1 MTWLSPA
8 PACDVPVYDAKL
20 LQLGSIISECL
31 TKLHCHHSAPPLWVQ
46 LTPAGQRGKTC
57 ICEISAPVLGA
68 RQRTQHAYW
77 CVSYVGTIRAE
88 RGCTVEGS
96 TDFHEMGGWG
106 VGEREW
112 EKERKIVRTDRVAA
126 SLTSDFL
133 FSTSSVQ
140 HWRSES
146 QTSIKVLPFF
156 FERWEMTCA
165 SNTAS
170 RYPKSIKRK
179 KQNKAVDKVD
189 VKLTAVSLAVSGA
202 DLDAVEPKWWIRN
215 ITGLAEKSQGLLKLS
230 RL

>member
-1 MTWLSPA
+1 MAWLLPA

-31 TKLHCHHSAPPLWVQ
+31 TELHCHHSAPPLCVQ
-46 LTPAGQRGKTC
+46 LTPAGQRSKTC

-68 RQRTQHAYW
+68 RQRTQDAYW
-77 CVSYVGTIRAE
+77 CVSYAGTIRAE

-96 TDFHEMGGWG
+96 TDFHEMGG
-106 VGEREW
+106 GEREW

-146 QTSIKVLPFF
+146 QTSIKVLPFS
-156 FERWEMTCA
+156 FEWWEMTCA
-165 SNTAS
+165 SNCIQVS
-170 RYPKSIKRK
+170 KEVLKEK
-179 KQNKAVDKVD
+179 NKT
-189 VKLTAVSLAVSGA
+189 KLLTKLMWNSLQCLWLFQV
-202 DLDAVEPKWWIRN
+202 LIWTQWN
-215 ITGLAEKSQGLLKLS
+215 
-230 RL
+230 